1 MDSGVVGRP
10 SGSLPPTTDLGLRGL
25 WKWWCFLRG
34 GVGWVVAK
42 TLCDWT
48 KKEIKKHFE
57 EVCEIVVDPRYVCR
71 KCGRC
76 AHFPRFLCEPKKV
89 ATREK
94 E

>member
-1 MDSGVVGRP
+1 M
-10 SGSLPPTTDLGLRGL
+10 
-25 WKWWCFLRG
+25 
-34 GVGWVVAK
+34 AK

-57 EVCEIVVDPRYVCR
+57 EVCEIVADPRYVCR

-89 ATREK
+89 VTREK

>member
-1 MDSGVVGRP
+1 MQSRPPLGWVGCGNAGIWGV
-10 SGSLPPTTDLGLRGL
+10 
-25 WKWWCFLRG
+25 G
-34 GVGWVVAK
+34 GVGWGVGK

-57 EVCEIVVDPRYVCR
+57 EVCEIVADPRYVCR

>member
-1 MDSGVVGRP
+1 M
-10 SGSLPPTTDLGLRGL
+10 
-25 WKWWCFLRG
+25 
-34 GVGWVVAK
+34 AK

>member
-1 MDSGVVGRP
+1 MLAARRGHCPRLQNWGW
-10 SGSLPPTTDLGLRGL
+10 GGL

-34 GVGWVVAK
+34 GVGWGVGK

-57 EVCEIVVDPRYVCR
+57 EVCEIVADPRYVCR